1 METTLSALDTRVE
14 ITAVSTRV
22 QRTNPCLSSLSQFEV
37 LSEVWGLFVSVPL
50 TEVLIQCLSPKT
62 LLLTWTRTRTHVRSS
77 DTELAS
83 YPPISSVR
91 RRHSTMSIYIS
102 GRISQTIN
110 YPNELKLNP
119 QRRACANTHIKNT
132 PKTRIRTVLNIRRK
146 RNIRSVVRRFQKS
159 VLDRIH
165 VLQIRRA
172 PKMPSILVK

>member
-1 METTLSALDTRVE
+1 MSELRVPVRSLVQGLGFVRVRTLGRSFY
-14 ITAVSTRV
+14 SM
-22 QRTNPCLSSLSQFEV
+22 
-37 LSEVWGLFVSVPL
+37 
-50 TEVLIQCLSPKT
+50 LIKT
-62 LLLTWTRTRTHVRSS
+62 LLLTWTRTWTHVRSL

-132 PKTRIRTVLNIRRK
+132 PKTQIRTVLNIRRK

-172 PKMPSILVK
+172 PKLPSILVKWQYNILIGVAVELI

>member
-1 METTLSALDTRVE
+1 M
-14 ITAVSTRV
+14 
-22 QRTNPCLSSLSQFEV
+22 
-37 LSEVWGLFVSVPL
+37 SVPL

-62 LLLTWTRTRTHVRSS
+62 LLLTWTLTRTPVRSMAS
-77 DTELAS
+77 ELAS

-91 RRHSTMSIYIS
+91 RRHSTSIDIS
-102 GRISQTIN
+102 HRISQTIN

-132 PKTRIRTVLNIRRK
+132 PKTQIRTVLNIRRK